1 MRKIY
6 LTTVLSLLFVSL
18 FAQTAQIIDHN
29 DAVINN
35 GDTVSYYSEDINL
48 SEHFLE
54 FKIKNTSSN
63 TVSYKVRQQTI
74 NLLGNSSRYFC
85 FAGSCYS
92 PYTTI
97 SQSAKTLTPNE
108 VSVLS
113 DFSTHYKPY
122 AYVSGSLVT
131 YPGTSVVAYTV
142 FDENTPADST
152 YFIIKYTVI
161 DVTSI
166 NDNENKSSISNA
178 YPNPASDFFFI
189 DYNISNANMAQIEVM
204 NLLGSTVLSQEL
216 SISASKAKID
226 ISNFVSGVYFYNLIV
241 DGSITKSK
249 KLIVK

>member
-48 SEHFLE
+48 PEHFLE
-54 FKIKNTSSN
+54 FKIKNTSSS

-74 NLLGNSSRYFC
+74 NLIGSSSRYFC
-85 FAGSCYS
+85 FSGSCYS
-92 PYTTI
+92 PATSI
-97 SQSAKTLTPNE
+97 SQTVMELTPSAE
-108 VSVLS
+108 SAPS

-122 AYVSGSLVT
+122 AYVSGNLEY

-142 FDENTPADST
+142 FNESTPTDST

-161 DVTSI
+161 DATAI
-166 NDNENKSSISNA
+166 NNNESKSSISNA

-189 DYNISNANMAQIEVM
+189 DYDISNANMAQIEVM

-226 ISNFVSGVYFYNLIV
+226 ISNFVPGVYFYNLIV